1 MHFSALTN
9 ETYSFFDLGFEL
21 LSHGNCLNKP
31 DSLFKLTSKLW
42 ILTKNSSPIFCLKES
57 DHHDPHQTSSSR
69 SPSDTSRGR
78 QYSATAEVHSRDHR
92 RSEWLLKY
100 PAVSH
105 GSAHNATKYWIY
117 WNTVASEKYMCSP
130 KVWRIWST
138 YCWIFTQKKHSL
150 CTERLSDVGCT
161 QMQALRGPACCVP
174 TRPLLATLG
183 KEKMGI
189 RRRMNAAWW
198 QNTTWWW
205 SSRWN
210 WVV

>member
-1 MHFSALTN
+1 MIIT
-9 ETYSFFDLGFEL
+9 
-21 LSHGNCLNKP
+21 
-31 DSLFKLTSKLW
+31 
-42 ILTKNSSPIFCLKES
+42 IPIRHH
-57 DHHDPHQTSSSR
+57 HHDPHQTRGVAKFPWLQRYDEHHLVIPSFLLKKRSSQSSSR